1 MPDPKFRTTALLLGG
16 AVLVCALLA
25 GAYLLHLF
33 PEATGQA
40 TPSGNLT
47 VYYFYGTECSHCH
60 NVTPFIEALRDK
72 YPDVEFRILETWH
85 DDTNRALLNLL
96 SHRAGRGERETTAV
110 PQVIFNNTS
119 LLGGDEIQGSLEKN
133 ILARRGNLTGT
144 SVLGSVPVAGSAAP
158 ANATI
163 TATYYYGNGCS
174 HCDAVKPLIAD
185 IRARYPEIRLGELEI
200 NDNRT
205 NLETFLAT
213 PLPEGSGNVHAI
225 PAVFI
230 GSRALIGETAV
241 REHLEEAVIEE
252 QQRLA
257 MVVPSPPA
265 PAIPAGSAPRINAVY
280 FYSDSCSHC
289 EKVKPVIANLSARY
303 PDLNLSVLEISH
315 HAENLQMFNDMC
327 RWSGIP
333 NPGVPTI
340 FIGNTCLVGEAEIS
354 GRLEAGILAEQQRIA
369 AGPDHQISAGN
380 ATPAGPEGVSLWLVF
395 VAALVDS
402 FNPCGLSV
410 LVFLLITM
418 AAAGDRWR
426 ILLAGGAYSFATFLF
441 HLLVGI
447 GLFSALAISGLAKPF
462 SILGG
467 LIALLFGLITL
478 SDLLLKRETFF
489 LSISESRK
497 GLLGDYARVASLP
510 AAFILGILSGILGF
524 TCTGG
529 IYISILGLMGKEMT
543 MMSGLFWLVF
553 YNIIYVLPLVAVTLL
568 VAYGISPERAGELRT
583 RYKRHLR
590 AIIGLIMVALGI
602 IILSGWMG

>member
-133 ILARRGNLTGT
+133 ILAWRGNLTGT

-163 TATYYYGNGCS
+163 TATPYYGNGCS

-252 QQRLA
+252 QKRLA

-497 GLLGDYARVASLP
+497 GLLGDSARVASLP

-524 TCTGG
+524 
-529 IYISILGLMGKEMT
+529 
-543 MMSGLFWLVF
+543 
-553 YNIIYVLPLVAVTLL
+553 A
-568 VAYGISPERAGELRT
+568 
-583 RYKRHLR
+583 
-590 AIIGLIMVALGI
+590 
-602 IILSGWMG
+602 